1 MRSEKK
7 TGTLKGTAEDIV
19 ELSQSAQ
26 TARTRMRLRRRRRM
40 AVVRA
45 FVPLVA
51 GIVRMSSGQFYL
63 ANILSALVW
72 APLHAL
78 SRRRGR

>member
-1 MRSEKK
+1 LVRSEKK

-40 AVVRA
+40 H
-45 FVPLVA
+45 A
-51 GIVRMSSGQFYL
+51 GQSKAGRDGPRCN
-63 ANILSALVW
+63 AASADEPPRL
-72 APLHAL
+72 PK
-78 SRRRGR
+78 GFKPDGE